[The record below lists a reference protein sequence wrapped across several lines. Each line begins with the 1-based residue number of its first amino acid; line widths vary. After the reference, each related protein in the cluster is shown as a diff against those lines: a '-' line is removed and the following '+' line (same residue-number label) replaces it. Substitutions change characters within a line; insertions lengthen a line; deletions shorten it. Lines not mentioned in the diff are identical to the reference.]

1 MPDRPED
8 GPASRN
14 SHDGFADLARA
25 CTDGRLTRRELL
37 ARAAVLGLSGSAL
50 GALLAACGGS
60 SEPKAAPVAMDTTL
74 PQQITLYN
82 WEFYS
87 SPKALKGFE
96 KLHGV
101 KVVEKT
107 FGSQDELYKVMQKDS
122 GAFDVIMASDFWV
135 KLLREGGLVQPLD
148 MSRIPNFK
156 YVTQPV
162 FRKPSFDPEADGKK
176 YSVPYMF
183 GSVGFAVRLDKI
195 HDPLPKW
202 DILYDPAYKQ
212 QLSMLDGSREVLGPA
227 LFSLGYPLNTTD
239 QAQLDEAT
247 AKAIKQKPL
256 VTVYDSGSMKAR
268 ILEGLPL
275 VQCWDGDA
283 VGAMNEMGLSKI
295 RYVLPQE
302 GYQIWADAVCVPT
315 SAPSAYA
322 AHLFL
327 DYLLDPAVAAENAN
341 YLGYQPVV
349 EAADPMIKSLVQR
362 AMRPTPDVIAAGT
375 LAEDLGEF
383 NAAYDAAYEKVTKA

>member
-1 MPDRPED
+1 MTERQTD
-8 GPASRN
+8 GETARHESE
-14 SHDGFADLARA
+14 GFAVLARA
-25 CTDGRLTRRELL
+25 CTEGRLSRRELL
-37 ARAAVLGLSGSAL
+37 ARAAVLGLSAGAL
-50 GALLAACGGS
+50 GTLLAACGNGKEAGS
-60 SEPKAAPVAMDTTL
+60 APVSMDTTL

-82 WEFYS
+82 WEFYI
-87 SPKALKGFE
+87 SPKVLKDFE

-101 KVVEKT
+101 KVVVKT
-107 FGSQDELYKVMQKDS
+107 FGSQDELYKVMQKGSSD
-122 GAFDVIMASDFWV
+122 FDAIMASDFWV
-135 KLLREGGLVQPLD
+135 KLLREGGLIQPLD

-156 YVTQPV
+156 YVTQPI
-162 FRKPSFDPEADGKK
+162 FRKPTFDPETDGKK

-183 GSVGFAVRLDKI
+183 GTDGFAVRLDKI

-202 DILYDPAYKQ
+202 DMLYDAAYKQ
-212 QLSMLDGSREVLGPA
+212 QISMLDGSREVLGPA
-227 LFSLGYPLNTTD
+227 LFSLGSPLNTTD

-247 AKAIKQKPL
+247 AKAIKQKSL

-268 ILEGLPL
+268 ILKGLPL

-283 VGAMNEMGLSKI
+283 VGAMNEIGISKV

-302 GYQIWADAVCVPT
+302 GYQIWVDAVCVPT
-315 SAPSAYA
+315 TAPSAYG

-327 DYLLDPAVAAENAN
+327 DYLLDPKVAAENAN

-375 LAEDLGEF
+375 VAEDLGAF
-383 NAAYDAAYEKVTKA
+383 NVAFDKAYAAVEAA